1 LNKLQTMSSID
12 FRIIPTNVPSLCIP
26 RVFPNINEMRIRKI
40 FDELNMGLI
49 QRIDVVSKTT
59 EKGEK
64 FNRVFVHFSKWN
76 NNETTNLARERLI
89 NGKEIKI
96 IYDDPWF
103 WKVSAYR
110 PKEESTTEKK
120 APRPVKRAA
129 RISFDED
136 NNNDEFGRIP
146 RQRHNNQM
154 APRQLQKPR
163 QIKQQVP
170 TSPMYSPMSPIN
182 SPPMTPREEPELQ
195 NQINNNGSHPDEMQE
210 EEKMSEKLYNDVILP
225 PAQRRTIKAKKLQ
238 IKATAPEAA
247 ASASN

>member
-1 LNKLQTMSSID
+1 MSSID

-49 QRIDVVSKTT
+49 QRIDIVSKTT

-110 PKEESTTEKK
+110 EPSSKASITNKK
-120 APRPVKRAA
+120 P
-129 RISFDED
+129 F
-136 NNNDEFGRIP
+136 IP
-146 RQRHNNQM
+146 
-154 APRQLQKPR
+154 
-163 QIKQQVP
+163 
-170 TSPMYSPMSPIN
+170 
-182 SPPMTPREEPELQ
+182 
-195 NQINNNGSHPDEMQE
+195 
-210 EEKMSEKLYNDVILP
+210 
-225 PAQRRTIKAKKLQ
+225 
-238 IKATAPEAA
+238 
-247 ASASN
+247 